1 MKIELLYVAGC
12 PNHQPALNIV
22 EDVLREQGLT
32 PDVTQIEVSSP
43 AQAAAVAFFGSPT
56 VRVDGKD
63 VDPTVNLFPSYG
75 VSCRAYFVDGR
86 LEGVPPREWILNA
99 VLSSKSSQRTRNLS
113 STDHLSVAR
122 LRTLSVEAAVTNPQE
137 SEHLRR
143 CYE

>member
-1 MKIELLYVAGC
+1 MKIELLYIADC

-43 AQAAAVAFFGSPT
+43 AQAAALAFFGSPT

-63 VDPTVNLFPSYG
+63 VDPNVNLFPSYG

-99 VLSSKSSQRTRNLS
+99 VLSSKSSQ
-113 STDHLSVAR
+113 
-122 LRTLSVEAAVTNPQE
+122 
-137 SEHLRR
+137 
-143 CYE
+143 